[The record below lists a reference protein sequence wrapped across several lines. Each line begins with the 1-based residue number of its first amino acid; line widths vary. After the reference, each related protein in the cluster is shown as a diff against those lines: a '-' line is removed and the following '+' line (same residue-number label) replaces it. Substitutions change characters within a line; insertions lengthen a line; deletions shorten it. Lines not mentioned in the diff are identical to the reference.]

1 MTRCPYCM
9 EEIVPGAIICRH
21 CGSPLKLPKKKK
33 KAPFWRSSFMLGLY
47 TGIIVMV
54 LLTVLYNKVF

>member
-1 MTRCPYCM
+1 M